1 LQIDAIV
8 TDLDDTLLNENAELS
23 DLTLSVLARAK
34 ARGIRHIPAS
44 GRAARSMYPY
54 TSKLG
59 LTVPYIACNGS
70 QLVTP
75 DHQVFDTVC
84 LDAGRAREII
94 RYCKAR
100 GFYVQSYRDDDF
112 YIDAECDA
120 SVSYQRSSLM
130 NAVAVG
136 DLEAF
141 TTFPVPK
148 LLCVHDPAEVE
159 RTYPD
164 IRAAFPDVEFT
175 ISKPYF
181 LEAQPA
187 GVSKGAALKRLA
199 GMIGLTPERTLVF
212 GDSLNDVSMMAYAV
226 HSVAM
231 GNARDDVKAA
241 ARYICQTNAEDGVAR
256 FIQEH
261 VLA

>member
-1 LQIDAIV
+1 
-8 TDLDDTLLNENAELS
+8 
-23 DLTLSVLARAK
+23 
-34 ARGIRHIPAS
+34 
-44 GRAARSMYPY
+44 
-54 TSKLG
+54 
-59 LTVPYIACNGS
+59 
-70 QLVTP
+70 
-75 DHQVFDTVC
+75 